1 MPKSTILSLVR
12 WWALSFVVFGLL
24 ALASVGQLGMTR
36 SLPIGELLN
45 IAVRDWLYWA
55 MVAPIV
61 FLFVYRLP
69 IDRENWKRAVPV
81 HIILGVV
88 LILLGNVW
96 ADNLV
101 GNRMGLPPDM
111 NGGPPLGQGGFG
123 PKFGGPGEKKDVFGP
138 GPKMEGFGPGP
149 GRSGPGGKPMR
160 SPFFIG
166 FRLPFY
172 LGILSVAH
180 AALYSRKARERE
192 RKSLELQTSLA
203 KARLDALKTQ
213 LQPHFLFNALN
224 AIASL
229 VHENPDKADE
239 MLVALSDLLRRTLD
253 VSGDQELPLKGE
265 LELVERYLSI
275 ERVRFGKRL
284 RVELNVQPETEKAMV
299 PALMLQPLVEN
310 AIKHGLESRPEA
322 GLVKIVVR
330 REGDDVILS
339 VADDGAG
346 LAEPIKEGIGISNTK
361 ARLRELYG
369 ENAELNL
376 KNCGGLVV
384 EVRIPFRSAS

>member
-1 MPKSTILSLVR
+1 MPKSTILSFAR
-12 WWALSFVVFGLL
+12 WWLVSFAVFGLL

-36 SLPIGELLN
+36 SMPMGELLN

-55 MVAPIV
+55 IVAPVV
-61 FLFVYRLP
+61 FLIVYRFP
-69 IDRENWKRAVPV
+69 IDRENWRRAVPA
-81 HIILGVV
+81 HIVLGVV

-96 ADNLV
+96 ADAFMS
-101 GNRMGLPPDM
+101 NRMGPPPEM
-111 NGGPPLGQGGFG
+111 KGGPPLGPGGFG
-123 PKFGGPGEKKDVFGP
+123 PKFGGPAEKRD
-138 GPKMEGFGPGP
+138 GFGPW
-149 GRSGPGGKPMR
+149 PGGKPPKP
-160 SPFFIG
+160 PFFIG

-180 AALYSRKARERE
+180 AALYSRRARERE
-192 RKSLELQTSLA
+192 RNSLELHASLA

-284 RVELNVQPETEKAMV
+284 RVVIEIEPETEKAMV

-322 GLVKIVVR
+322 GLVRIAVR
-330 REGDDVILS
+330 REGGDVILS

-346 LAEPIKEGIGISNTK
+346 LAEPITEGIGISNTK

-369 ENAELNL
+369 DKAALNL

-384 EVRIPFRSAS
+384 EVKIPFRSAS

>member
-1 MPKSTILSLVR
+1 MPKSSILSFAR
-12 WWALSFVVFGLL
+12 WWLVSFAVFGLL
-24 ALASVGQLGMTR
+24 ALASVGQLGVTR
-36 SLPIGELLN
+36 SMPVGELLN
-45 IAVRDWLYWA
+45 IAARDWLYWA
-55 MVAPIV
+55 IVAPVV
-61 FLFVYRLP
+61 FLFVYRFP

-96 ADNLV
+96 ADALMS
-101 GNRMGLPPDM
+101 NRMGPPPEM
-111 NGGPPLGQGGFG
+111 KGGPPPGPDGFG
-123 PKFGGPGEKKDVFGP
+123 SGRGGPGGRP
-138 GPKMEGFGPGP
+138 PKP
-149 GRSGPGGKPMR
+149 
-160 SPFFIG
+160 PFFIG
-166 FRLPFY
+166 FRMPFY

-180 AALYSRKARERE
+180 AALYSRRARERE
-192 RKSLELQTSLA
+192 RNSLELQASLA

-239 MLVALSDLLRRTLD
+239 MLVSLSDLLRRTLD

-265 LELVERYLSI
+265 MELVERYLSI

-284 RVELNVQPETEKAMV
+284 KVVTEIEPETEKAMV

-322 GLVKIVVR
+322 GLVKITVR
-330 REGDDVILS
+330 REEGDVILS

-346 LAEPIKEGIGISNTK
+346 LSEPITEGIGISNTK

-369 ENAELNL
+369 DKAALNL

-384 EVRIPFRSAS
+384 EVKIPFRSAS